1 MTRGLPETVLS
12 AAALDALMPMHMV
25 VSRDGTI
32 LRTGPTIA
40 RLDFGRGLEGSRF
53 FDLFLVRRPH
63 GLTDIARLR
72 RAPGARLQIDVPS
85 GPQTSLK
92 GHFVFDDA
100 GHLVFDL
107 SFGILVT
114 EAVAAHGLT
123 ASDFSPTTLAVEMLY
138 LVEAKSAA
146 MAESRNLIVRLNE
159 ARAAAERQART
170 DALTGL
176 HNRRGLEDLIG
187 ELIERR
193 QHFGLMHV
201 DLDFFK
207 AINDSFGHAAG
218 DYVLGRVADILKAE
232 TRSCDMVVR
241 LGGDEFVLVL
251 RDMIGDTE
259 LGAVA
264 ARIIETL
271 ESPISY
277 EGVDC
282 KISASIGVTTS
293 MVYERPDLDS
303 MLRDADVALYRSKLA
318 GRSRATIHRPDDE
331 PASGGA

>member
-1 MTRGLPETVLS
+1 MTPVRPETVLS
-12 AAALDALMPMHMV
+12 AGALDALMPMHMV
-25 VSRDGTI
+25 LSGDGTI
-32 LRTGPTIA
+32 LRAGPTIA
-40 RLDFGRGLEGSRF
+40 RLDFGRRLEGSRF

-72 RAPGARLQIDVPS
+72 RAAGARLQIDVL
-85 GPQTSLK
+85 GQPQTSLK
-92 GHFVFDDA
+92 GHFVCDEA
-100 GHLVFDL
+100 GDLVLDL
-107 SFGILVT
+107 SFGILVSD
-114 EAVAAHGLT
+114 AVAAHGLT

-146 MAESRNLIVRLNE
+146 MAESRSLILRLNE

-176 HNRRGLEDLIG
+176 HNRRGLDDLIG
-187 ELIERR
+187 DLIERGQR
-193 QHFGLMHV
+193 FGLMHV

-251 RDMIGDTE
+251 KNMIDDAE

-282 KISASIGVTTS
+282 RISASIGVTTS
-293 MVYERPDLDS
+293 MVYERPNLES

-331 PASGGA
+331 PASGVA